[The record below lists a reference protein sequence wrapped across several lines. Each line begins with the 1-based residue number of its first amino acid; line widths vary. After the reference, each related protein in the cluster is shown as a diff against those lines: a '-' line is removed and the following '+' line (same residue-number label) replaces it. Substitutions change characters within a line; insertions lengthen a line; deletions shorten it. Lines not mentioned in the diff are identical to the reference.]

1 MPCLSDI
8 MTSLTLQTAFR
19 CETGAVRSRNEDS
32 CLVFS
37 ANAGGHLHAE
47 PIGLFVVADGM
58 GGHAEGHV
66 ASSEA
71 ARVFAG
77 FILGQVYQ
85 PLLDRRPLPA
95 DETLL
100 ELLESGVLAA
110 HDAVYHPEPE
120 HNGGTTLTAALLINH
135 QAYIAHVGDTRAY
148 LLDDNGLQQLTTDHS
163 LVRKLQETGRLSPD
177 QAEQYQ
183 YRNVLLQALGQDIAL
198 DIETLVVE
206 MPAQGKLL
214 LCSDGLSGY
223 VSEARLQSALAEAA
237 SPQVAADRL
246 YDLAMAAGG
255 VDNITAIVVEFAT

>member
-1 MPCLSDI
+1 MNG
-8 MTSLTLQTAFR
+8 TLTLHTAFR

-32 CLVFS
+32 CLLFA

-47 PIGLFVVADGM
+47 PLGLFVVADGM

-77 FILGQVYQ
+77 FMLGQVYQ
-85 PLLDRRPLPA
+85 PLLDRRPIPA

-110 HDAVYHPEPE
+110 HDAIYHPEPE
-120 HNGGTTLTAALLINH
+120 QNGGTTLTAALLLRH

-148 LLDDNGLQQLTTDHS
+148 LLDEQGLQVLTTDHS

-177 QAEQYQ
+177 QVEQYQ
-183 YRNVLLQALGQDIAL
+183 YRNVLLQALGQDVAL
-198 DIETLVVE
+198 DIETMVVE
-206 MPAQGKLL
+206 LPARGKLL

-223 VSEARLQSALAEAA
+223 VPATRMQAILDEAL
-237 SPQVAADRL
+237 SPQQAADQL
-246 YDLAMAAGG
+246 FDAAMAAGG
-255 VDNITAIVVEFAT
+255 IDNITAIVVEFTT

>member
-1 MPCLSDI
+1 
-8 MTSLTLQTAFR
+8 MTTLTLQTAFR
-19 CETGAVRSRNEDS
+19 CETGPVRSRNEDS
-32 CLVFS
+32 CLIFT
-37 ANAGGHLHAE
+37 ANAGGHRHAE
-47 PIGLFVVADGM
+47 PIGLVVVADGM
-58 GGHAEGHV
+58 GGHAEGHL

-77 FILGQVYQ
+77 FILSHVYQ
-85 PLLDRRPLPA
+85 PLLDGRPLPA

-120 HNGGTTLTAALLINH
+120 HNGGTTLTAALLVNH

-148 LLDDNGLQQLTTDHS
+148 LLDENGLQQLTTDHS

-198 DIETLVVE
+198 DIETLV
-206 MPAQGKLL
+206 MQLPARGKLL

-223 VSEARLQSALAEAA
+223 VSEARIQAILEAA
-237 SPQVAADRL
+237 LVPQQAADEL
-246 YDLAMAAGG
+246 FQAAMATGG
-255 VDNITAIVVEFAT
+255 VDNITAIVAEFVTG